1 MKFFRK
7 TGISTLIN
15 LIGMGLALT
24 VFAVLMVQVRYDYG
38 YDRCI
43 PHHERTF
50 RLENDL
56 MKKGVYMPIFSRP
69 IIEAIRTLDPNIEAI
84 GSMDAFGYSG
94 FGSGDNHIGFATK
107 DKPDAIVKIE
117 CIAIDSA
124 LLDIMP
130 IVWAEGDGSQFRTPS
145 DVIIAKSKAKLLFGD
160 ASPVGQT
167 ITIPGGQTANPDPED
182 FRICGV
188 FEDMP
193 ENCSFHN
200 CVFKNI
206 GDKGMDHIGN
216 FDNIPYIRLRDASL
230 ADHTVDVVQ
239 KFILSQLFQVADD
252 KIEESRSMAP
262 LRMVP
267 VHDAY
272 FARDILPAMLKG
284 NRTITRTLLT
294 IALLVL
300 GIALIN
306 FVNFSFAEIP
316 FHIRNINTR
325 KVLGST
331 RAQLIARQLA
341 GKAVIAAVAMGLAVC
356 LLHLV
361 SGTMISSFISGS
373 LRIADN
379 IGLLLC
385 TLGLAM
391 AVAVVAGVAP
401 ALYSTAQPAALVLKG
416 SFAMSVKGKGLR
428 NALLTLQ
435 LVISLI
441 FIMMG
446 LFMSKQI
453 RYMQRYDMGFA
464 SEGVLQVRCGSLK
477 QDLLNS
483 KLFQNPRVLDITYSF
498 SELLQ
503 PQKMN
508 WMFSTSDN
516 PTNMEDFSTIEILPV
531 SKNFVDFFGLELLD
545 GRDFEESD
553 YRDTV
558 GCILINQSFAQAN
571 PDIPV
576 GSMLSN
582 YGKVVGVI
590 KDFNYKSLHNAISP
604 FGLYAS
610 QYMQPDIAYIKV
622 SAGPIAELMDFIRQ
636 TVCEFY
642 PQLSPSMINVEPLD
656 LGIKRLYEKETSL
669 GRLIDIASAAS
680 LLISIIGIL
689 GLVFFEMQLIRKQ
702 IAIKRVHGATIGS
715 ILRSIN
721 TKYLILTAIAFAIAA
736 VPSYMLMN
744 FWRKGFAY
752 QTSIAPWLFAL
763 ALLSVGAIM
772 LIAVTLQSWRSAN
785 ANPAKVLKSE

>member
-38 YDRCI
+38 YDKCI

-50 RLENDL
+50 RLENDV
-56 MKKGVYMPIFSRP
+56 MQQGSYFPIFSRP
-69 IIEAIRTLDPNIEAI
+69 IIEAVRSLDPNIEAL
-84 GSMDAFGYSG
+84 GTMTDDVLDAD
-94 FGSGDNHIGFATK
+94 GDYDFATK
-107 DKPDAIVKIE
+107 TAPEAFVKMR
-117 CIAIDSA
+117 CHAIDSTM
-124 LLDIMP
+124 LNIMP
-130 IVWAEGDGSQFRTPS
+130 IKWVEGDASQFRTRG
-145 DVIIAKSKAKLLFGD
+145 DAIIAQSKAKLLFGD
-160 ASPVGQT
+160 ASAVGQT
-167 ITIPGGQTANPDPED
+167 IFTYGANPDGDEY
-182 FRICGV
+182 RICGV
-188 FEDMP
+188 FEDLP
-193 ENCSFHN
+193 ANCSFPN
-200 CVFKNI
+200 GVYNNI
-206 GDKGMDHIGN
+206 GDKGLDHIGN
-216 FDNIPYIRLRDASL
+216 FNCTPYIRLRDPAL
-230 ADHTVDVVQ
+230 AENTAELTQ
-239 KFILSQLFQVADD
+239 KFILGNLFGIAEDEID
-252 KIEESRSMAP
+252 ESRDKCPIRMMP
-262 LRMVP
+262 LKK
-267 VHDAY
+267 AY
-272 FARDILPAMLKG
+272 FARDILPAMQKG
-284 NRTITRTLLT
+284 NRTITRTLLA

-300 GIALIN
+300 GIAIIN

-361 SGTMISSFISGS
+361 SGTMISSFINGS
-373 LRIADN
+373 LRVTDN
-379 IGLLLC
+379 IGLIAG

-391 AVAVVAGVAP
+391 LVAVVAGVAP

-453 RYMQRYDMGFA
+453 RYMQRYDMGFT
-464 SEGVLQVRCGSLK
+464 SEGVIQVKCGSNVGAK
-477 QDLLNS
+477 HE
-483 KLFQNPRVLDITYSF
+483 LFGSMLRQNPRVLDITYSLN
-498 SELLQ
+498 ELLL
-503 PQKMN
+503 PMKMT
-508 WMFSTSDN
+508 WIYTEGKDMSDISN
-516 PTNMEDFSTIEILPV
+516 IKKIEVLPV
-531 SKNFVDFFGLELLD
+531 SKNFVDFFGLELID
-545 GRDFEESD
+545 GRDFQESD
-553 YRDTV
+553 YQDTV
-558 GCILINQSFAQAN
+558 GRFIINQSFAEAN
-571 PDIPV
+571 PDIKIGTYLPN
-576 GSMLSN
+576 N
-582 YGKVVGVI
+582 YGQIVGTV
-590 KDFNYKSLHNAISP
+590 KDFNSKSLHTSISP
-604 FGLYAS
+604 FGLYAHNLN
-610 QYMQPDIAYIKV
+610 QMTPGVAYVKV
-622 SAGPIAELMDFIRQ
+622 SAGPIAELMDFFRE
-636 TVCEFY
+636 TVCTID
-642 PQLSPSMINVEPLD
+642 PNLQPANISVEPLD
-656 LGIKRLYEKETSL
+656 ESIKRLYAKDANL
-669 GRLIDIASAAS
+669 GRLIDIASATS

-772 LIAVTLQSWRSAN
+772 LIAVTLQSWSSAN

>member
-38 YDRCI
+38 YDKCI

-69 IIEAIRTLDPNIEAI
+69 IIEAIRTLNPNIEAI
-84 GSMDAFGYSG
+84 GSMDAFGSNALSDG
-94 FGSGDNHIGFATK
+94 FKSGDNYVGFATK
-107 DKPDAIVKIE
+107 DAPDAIVKME
-117 CIAIDSA
+117 CIGIDSA

-145 DVIIAKSKAKLLFGD
+145 DAIIAKSKAKLLFGD

-167 ITIPGGQTANPDPED
+167 ITTPDGEEY
-182 FRICGV
+182 RICGV
-188 FEDMP
+188 FEDLP

-216 FDNIPYIRLRDASL
+216 FDNIPYIRLRDASM

-239 KFILSQLFQVADD
+239 KFILSQLFGISDD
-252 KIEESRSMAP
+252 KIEEKRSMAP
-262 LRMVP
+262 LRMMP
-267 VHDAY
+267 LHEAY
-272 FARDILPAMLKG
+272 FARDVIPTMLMG

-341 GKAVIAAVAMGLAVC
+341 GKALIAAMAMGLAVC
-356 LLHLV
+356 LIHLV
-361 SGTMISSFISGS
+361 SGTLVASFISGS

-391 AVAVVAGVAP
+391 GVAVVAGIAP

-441 FIMMG
+441 FIMMS

-453 RYMQRYDMGFA
+453 RYMQHHDMGFA

-483 KLFQNPRVLDITYSF
+483 KLLQNPRVLDITYSF
-498 SELLQ
+498 SKLMQ
-503 PQKMN
+503 PQKMT
-508 WMFSTSDN
+508 WMFSTSEN
-516 PTNMEDFSTIEILPV
+516 PTNMEDFANIEVLPV
-531 SKNFVDFFGLELLD
+531 SKNFVDFFGLELID

-553 YRDTV
+553 YKDTV
-558 GCILINQSFAQAN
+558 HCILINESFAKAN
-571 PDIPV
+571 PELRI

-604 FGLYAS
+604 FGLYATP
-610 QYMQPDIAYIKV
+610 YMLPDIAYIKV

-642 PQLSPSMINVEPLD
+642 PMQSPTMIDVEPLD
-656 LGIKRLYEKETSL
+656 ENIKQLYEKEAKL
-669 GRLIDIASAAS
+669 GRLIDIASATS

-721 TKYLILTAIAFAIAA
+721 TKYLILTAISFAIAS

-763 ALLSVGAIM
+763 ALLAVSAIM

-785 ANPAKVLKSE
+785 ANPAMVLKSE